1 MAWGMRKC
9 IFLSSEKSPIRAY
22 SRRHYRNAVF
32 AGLCRLLGVTHLR
45 MSAYHPASNGIV
57 DRLHRQLKAAVKC
70 HDTSNW
76 IEILPIVLLGIRTAM
91 KEDLNVTIA
100 EMIYSTG
107 IWLPVKFFLATNQR
121 TNSEFTNLLKER
133 MEKVRPQPVIQ
144 HGEKQIF
151 VFGTRIG
158 ILAVRILTT

>member
-1 MAWGMRKC
+1 
-9 IFLSSEKSPIRAY
+9 
-22 SRRHYRNAVF
+22 
-32 AGLCRLLGVTHLR
+32 

-107 IWLPVKFFLATNQR
+107 I
-121 TNSEFTNLLKER
+121 
-133 MEKVRPQPVIQ
+133 
-144 HGEKQIF
+144 
-151 VFGTRIG
+151 
-158 ILAVRILTT
+158 

>member
-1 MAWGMRKC
+1 MAWGM
-9 IFLSSEKSPIRAY
+9 L
-22 SRRHYRNAVF
+22 F

-107 IWLPVKFFLATNQR
+107 I
-121 TNSEFTNLLKER
+121 
-133 MEKVRPQPVIQ
+133 
-144 HGEKQIF
+144 
-151 VFGTRIG
+151 
-158 ILAVRILTT
+158 

>member
-1 MAWGMRKC
+1 MYSNDICRVPHNPHTKWHGVCVSA
-9 IFLSSEKSPIRAY
+9 FSSPPKKVQFEHI
-22 SRRHYRNAVF
+22 HVDINAVF

-107 IWLPVKFFLATNQR
+107 I
-121 TNSEFTNLLKER
+121 
-133 MEKVRPQPVIQ
+133 
-144 HGEKQIF
+144 
-151 VFGTRIG
+151 
-158 ILAVRILTT
+158 